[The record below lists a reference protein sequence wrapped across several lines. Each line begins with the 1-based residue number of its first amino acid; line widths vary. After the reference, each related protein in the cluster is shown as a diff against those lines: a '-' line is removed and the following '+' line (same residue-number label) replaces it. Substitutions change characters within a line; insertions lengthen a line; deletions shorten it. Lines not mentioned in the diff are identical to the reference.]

1 MNMSAESWQRAE
13 IPGPKKALVFAKPQV
28 VATKVKI
35 AKRPILVVG
44 HEAFNTSLNEEKV
57 IDYIINIAKAA
68 EIPVV
73 ATAHIFGEFVKRGF
87 QPATWM
93 SVMDITNRLQDPDWK
108 GLDGMGQYDL
118 ALFVGIP
125 YYMEWTILSSLKH
138 FSSDL
143 TTISLGRFY
152 QPHAT
157 CSFSNLSLKYWIEC
171 LKVIISELGE
181 K

>member
-1 MNMSAESWQRAE
+1 MGMSAA
-13 IPGPKKALVFAKPQV
+13 V
-28 VATKVKI
+28 
-35 AKRPILVVG
+35 
-44 HEAFNTSLNEEKV
+44 NTGLGEEKA
-57 IDYIINIAKAA
+57 IDYLISMAKAA

-73 ATAHIFGEFVKRGF
+73 ATAHIFGEFTKRGF
-87 QPATWM
+87 QPASWM
-93 SVMDITNRLQDPDWK
+93 SVMDIVNRLQDSGWK
-108 GLDGMGQYDL
+108 GLDGRGQYDL

-152 QPHAT
+152 QPQAT

>member
-1 MNMSAESWQRAE
+1 MSAEPWQRAE
-13 IPGPKKALVFAKPQV
+13 IPGPKKALVFAKPEV
-28 VATKVKI
+28 VATKVKM
-35 AKRPILVVG
+35 AKRPILIIG
-44 HEAFNTSLNEEKV
+44 HEAVNTSLGEEKV
-57 IDYIINIAKAA
+57 IDYLISMAKAA

-87 QPATWM
+87 QPAAWM
-93 SVMDITNRLQDPDWK
+93 SVMDIANRLQDPEWK

-157 CSFSNLSLKYWIEC
+157 CSFSNMSLKNWIES
-171 LKVIISELGE
+171 LKVIISELEG

>member
-1 MNMSAESWQRAE
+1 MSAESWQRAE
-13 IPGPKKALVFAKPQV
+13 IPGPKKALVFAKPEV
-28 VATKVKI
+28 VATKVKM

-44 HEAFNTSLNEEKV
+44 HETVNTGLGDEKV
-57 IDYIINIAKAA
+57 IDYIISMAKAA

-87 QPATWM
+87 QPAAWM
-93 SVMDITNRLQDPDWK
+93 SVMDIVNRLQDSGWK

-118 ALFVGIP
+118 ALFIGIP

-152 QPHAT
+152 QPQAT
-157 CSFSNLSLKYWIEC
+157 CSFSNLSLKYWFEC
-171 LKVIISELGE
+171 VKVIISELGE

>member
-1 MNMSAESWQRAE
+1 MNAEPWQKAE
-13 IPGPKKALVFAKPQV
+13 ISGPKKALVFAKPEV
-28 VATKVKI
+28 VVTLVKT
-35 AKRPILVVG
+35 AKRPILIVG
-44 HEAFNTSLNEEKV
+44 HEAVNNGLGGEKV
-57 IDYIINIAKAA
+57 IDYMIRMAKTA

-93 SVMDITNRLQDPDWK
+93 SVMDITNRLQDPEWK

-118 ALFVGIP
+118 VLFIGIP
-125 YYMEWTILSSLKH
+125 YYMEWVILSSLKH
-138 FSSDL
+138 VSPDL
-143 TTISLGRFY
+143 KTISLDRFY

-157 CSFSNLSLKYWIEC
+157 CSFSNSPLKYWIEC
-171 LKVIISELGE
+171 LKVIISGLGA